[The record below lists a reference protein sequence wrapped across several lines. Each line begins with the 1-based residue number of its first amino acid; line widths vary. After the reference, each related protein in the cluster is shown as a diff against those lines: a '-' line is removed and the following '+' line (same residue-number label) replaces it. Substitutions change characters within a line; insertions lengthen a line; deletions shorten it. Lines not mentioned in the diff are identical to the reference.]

1 MFAPVLIPYAGQYSD
16 TPVVRYEE
24 VSSIKDIEF
33 NRKSQFTAK
42 EVVMPVTETLFYY
55 NEDNYTI
62 PSIDERKVLV
72 FMRSCDIHGLDR
84 IDRVYLNNG
93 SDPDF
98 YYKRLR
104 DKVKIV
110 VIGCE
115 ESFRNCFCVSFGTNT
130 TEKYDLGIKV
140 EKGDVFIDIKDEEF
154 LDIFKGE
161 ETDFNIE
168 FVSSNDVT
176 VTLPEK
182 LNPLEVAEAELWR
195 EYDYRCIAC
204 GRCNLSCP
212 TCSCFTMQDIVSQD
226 NGRCGER
233 SKVLLAKLLLD
244 EYSKQQDEIKKLEEY
259 IKKNKVRTATAA
271 QAKAREKKLNK
282 IVKIELNKSK
292 VKLHFNFK
300 YSKAPWSIVM
310 QSKDLVIGYDKPLTR
325 PLNLKMERND
335 KIAIIGANGIG
346 KTTLLKSLMGI
357 IKPIS
362 GLVTLDEHLDIGYY
376 EQEAKLSNKAV
387 LQEVWNEFPNMNKTE
402 IRQILAR
409 CGLTNEH
416 INSNIDVLSGGEAAK
431 VRLCKIINMASN
443 ILFLDEPTNHLDV
456 DAKEELKRALIE
468 YEGSIILVSNDAEF
482 YKDIVNKVW
491 NCEQWKA

>member
-1 MFAPVLIPYAGQYSD
+1 
-16 TPVVRYEE
+16 
-24 VSSIKDIEF
+24 
-33 NRKSQFTAK
+33 
-42 EVVMPVTETLFYY
+42 MPVTETLFYY

-233 SKVLLAKLLLD
+233 RSKVLLAKLLLD

-259 IKKNKVRTATAA
+259 IRKNKVRTATAA

-292 VKLHFNFK
+292 VKPHFNFK

-409 CGLTNEH
+409 CGLT
-416 INSNIDVLSGGEAAK
+416 
-431 VRLCKIINMASN
+431 IINHKN
-443 ILFLDEPTNHLDV
+443 LHNY
-456 DAKEELKRALIE
+456 LKVYNNKIDI
-468 YEGSIILVSNDAEF
+468 IILPNTGFSV
-482 YKDIVNKVW
+482 KRRRV
-491 NCEQWKA
+491 

>member
-1 MFAPVLIPYAGQYSD
+1 MKVKLSVGEFDEIMNNIKEKYRMFAPVLIPYAGQYSD

-110 VIGCE
+110 VIGCQ

-140 EKGDVFIDIKDEEF
+140 EKGDVFIDIKDKEF

-233 SKVLLAKLLLD
+233 RRVGASCQIPGFSLMAGGHDVRTRNGDRMRYRTMHKMYDYGERFGPQMCIGCGRCDDVCP
-244 EYSKQQDEIKKLEEY
+244 QY
-259 IKKNKVRTATAA
+259 ISLSTAMNKVT
-271 QAKAREKKLNK
+271 QF
-282 IVKIELNKSK
+282 VKSK
-292 VKLHFNFK
+292 EK
-300 YSKAPWSIVM
+300 
-310 QSKDLVIGYDKPLTR
+310 
-325 PLNLKMERND
+325 
-335 KIAIIGANGIG
+335 
-346 KTTLLKSLMGI
+346 
-357 IKPIS
+357 
-362 GLVTLDEHLDIGYY
+362 
-376 EQEAKLSNKAV
+376 
-387 LQEVWNEFPNMNKTE
+387 
-402 IRQILAR
+402 
-409 CGLTNEH
+409 
-416 INSNIDVLSGGEAAK
+416 GE
-431 VRLCKIINMASN
+431 N
-443 ILFLDEPTNHLDV
+443 
-456 DAKEELKRALIE
+456 
-468 YEGSIILVSNDAEF
+468 
-482 YKDIVNKVW
+482 
-491 NCEQWKA
+491 

>member
-1 MFAPVLIPYAGQYSD
+1 
-16 TPVVRYEE
+16 
-24 VSSIKDIEF
+24 
-33 NRKSQFTAK
+33 
-42 EVVMPVTETLFYY
+42 MPVTETLFYY

-233 SKVLLAKLLLD
+233 RSKVLLAKLLLD

-259 IKKNKVRTATAA
+259 IRKNKVRTATAA

-292 VKLHFNFK
+292 VKPHFNFK

-409 CGLTNEH
+409 CGLT
-416 INSNIDVLSGGEAAK
+416 
-431 VRLCKIINMASN
+431 IINHKN
-443 ILFLDEPTNHLDV
+443 LHNY
-456 DAKEELKRALIE
+456 LKVYNNKIDI
-468 YEGSIILVSNDAEF
+468 IILPNTGYSAKRRRV
-482 YKDIVNKVW
+482 
-491 NCEQWKA
+491 

>member
-1 MFAPVLIPYAGQYSD
+1 MIKRKGEQYMKVKLSVGEFDEIMNNIKEKYRMFAPVLIPYAGQYSD

-204 GRCNLSCP
+204 GRCNLSCL
-212 TCSCFTMQDIVSQD
+212 TCSCFTM
-226 NGRCGER
+226 
-233 SKVLLAKLLLD
+233 
-244 EYSKQQDEIKKLEEY
+244 
-259 IKKNKVRTATAA
+259 
-271 QAKAREKKLNK
+271 
-282 IVKIELNKSK
+282 
-292 VKLHFNFK
+292 
-300 YSKAPWSIVM
+300 
-310 QSKDLVIGYDKPLTR
+310 
-325 PLNLKMERND
+325 
-335 KIAIIGANGIG
+335 
-346 KTTLLKSLMGI
+346 
-357 IKPIS
+357 
-362 GLVTLDEHLDIGYY
+362 
-376 EQEAKLSNKAV
+376 
-387 LQEVWNEFPNMNKTE
+387 
-402 IRQILAR
+402 
-409 CGLTNEH
+409 
-416 INSNIDVLSGGEAAK
+416 
-431 VRLCKIINMASN
+431 
-443 ILFLDEPTNHLDV
+443 
-456 DAKEELKRALIE
+456 
-468 YEGSIILVSNDAEF
+468 
-482 YKDIVNKVW
+482 
-491 NCEQWKA
+491 